1 MNKIL
6 FFAGLQEKM
15 GTEFIEID
23 AAGQSVKQLKEY
35 IEKEYS
41 LSKVHESMAAINEEF
56 APAEETIKEN
66 DTIAF
71 IPPVSGG

>member
-15 GTEFIEID
+15 GKQSIEID
-23 AAGQSVKQLKEY
+23 ASGQSVKQLKDY
-35 IEKEYS
+35 IEQEYN
-41 LSKVHESMAAINEEF
+41 LSKVHESMVAINEEF
-56 APAEETIKEN
+56 APGEETIKEN